1 MFWLLEIFPT
11 WLWWLLLT
19 AGILAFL
26 FAQLVPLT
34 AYQLPVKISS
44 SVVVAGVIFVLGVL
58 YADGRWQQAA
68 RDLQQQV
75 AVAEAKS
82 QQVNTVVQERVVVK
96 TQIVKQ
102 RGAATVEYVVREVV
116 KHDAGCVI
124 PTEFVTAHNRAAQT
138 P

>member
-11 WLWWLLLT
+11 WLWWLLLL

>member
-11 WLWWLLLT
+11 WTWWLLLT

-34 AYQLPVKISS
+34 AYQLPVKIFSG
-44 SVVVAGVIFVLGVL
+44 VVVAMVIFVLGVL
-58 YADGRWQQAA
+58 YAHGRWQQAA

-75 AVAEAKS
+75 AVAEAQS

-102 RGAATVEYVVREVV
+102 RGAATVEYVVREVF